1 MTIVEKKFRGH
12 CTLNTKDC
20 FYSSVSNT
28 WDKESLPVDKK
39 EPIQDFSFSDNE
51 TSEGIVTS

>member
-20 FYSSVSNT
+20 SIPLFLT
-28 WDKESLPVDKK
+28 HGTLPVDKK